1 MKPILSFRNVRTR
14 FHLQR
19 IVVKALDG
27 VDLDVYENETLGI
40 VGETGCGKSV
50 LLLTALRLLPPNARV
65 EGEILYD
72 GRVNLLGVSEGEAR
86 KIIGREFALVPQGLG
101 LSLNPVLNV
110 GFQICERAVEH
121 RTYSKSRGFEVS
133 VSLLRKLGL
142 RDAEK
147 WSKGYPHQ
155 LSGGMKQRVLVA
167 MGILGNPR
175 VVFVDE
181 PTKGL
186 DVIKKSLLITLLKRA
201 RRESHSTFIIVS
213 HDLGFVREITDR
225 VCVMYCGQVVELSP
239 TKDFF
244 KEALHPY
251 SEALLEALPE
261 GGLKPLEGEMPSMV
275 NPPAGCRFHPRCKY
289 ATEICRKVVPTVKSF
304 EGRLVRCHRA
314 GEFS

>member
-1 MKPILSFRNVRTR
+1 MKPILSFRNVKTY

-27 VDLDVYENETLGI
+27 VELDVYKNEALGI

-50 LLLTALRLLPPNARV
+50 LLLTALRLLPSNARV

-86 KIIGREFALVPQGLG
+86 KIIGREFTLVPQGLG
-101 LSLNPVLNV
+101 LSLNPILDV
-110 GFQICERAVEH
+110 GFQICERIVEH
-121 RTYSKSRGFEVS
+121 RGYSKPGGIELAVG
-133 VSLLRKLGL
+133 LLKRLGL
-142 RDAEK
+142 RDVEK
-147 WSKGYPHQ
+147 WSKSYPHQ

-186 DVIKKSLLITLLKRA
+186 DVLKKSLLINLLKRA

-213 HDLGFVREITDR
+213 HDLDFMREITDR
-225 VCVMYCGQVVELSP
+225 VCVMYCGQVVEVSS

-244 KEALHPY
+244 KEPLHPY

-261 GGLKPLEGEMPSMV
+261 GGLKLLEGEMPSMV

-289 ATEICRKVVPTVKSF
+289 ATENCRKVAPTVKGF